1 MNRTFYCYSKQLK
14 DFLKMNN
21 LRYKTTQRHDNGN
34 IFWCFERGE
43 RLDGALSKWN
53 EFKRLMNK

>member
-1 MNRTFYCYSKQLK
+1 
-14 DFLKMNN
+14 MNN